1 MGLGGLALILLVTST
16 ITIVKAGHVGVVD
29 LFGRVSTYTLKSGL
43 QIVNPLARVIQM
55 SVQTLEIKE
64 RMEVPSK
71 EGMTMVIEVSV
82 LYHLDPEKAA
92 DVYRTVGED
101 FVGVILEPQFRS
113 ITRGVTASYEAKAL
127 YTSEREAV
135 AKLILDDLKQLV
147 GPRGIVVEATPMR
160 QLTLPAKITAAI
172 EDKLS
177 ADQESQRM
185 TFVLTKE
192 KQEAERKRIEAQG
205 VADFPENR
213 HRRHQRQAAAVEGHR
228 GHAGSGQEPERE
240 DRDHRQLEERIATG
254 SGRCEVESQGSDP
267 WREVES
273 NHAHTRCVQSGDGCG
288 RVRRSAAG
296 GAATGADVHTHA
308 DCGHA
313 GANHREVAREA
324 RDRLPARLGVHRRPA
339 SAQGR
344 REHGRQRDEERHR
357 AAGVPSGATRHVRPE
372 RRQGAFSAR
381 EERAGAVEG
390 PARH

>member
-1 MGLGGLALILLVTST
+1 MLFITLLVFVVLVLLAASAAKGAGSAVLASQLRRVAIGLGGLALIVLITST

-55 SVQTLEIKE
+55 SVQTQEIKE

-135 AKLILDDLKQLV
+135 AKLIQDDLKLLV

-205 VADFPENR
+205 VADF
-213 HRRHQRQAAAVEGHR
+213 QRIVTDGISDKLLQWKGIE
-228 GHAGSGQEPERE
+228 
-240 DRDHRQLEERIATG
+240 ATQDLAKSANSKIVIIG
-254 SGRCEVESQGSDP
+254 NSKNGLPLVL
-267 WREVES
+267 
-273 NHAHTRCVQSGDGCG
+273 GD
-288 RVRRSAAG
+288 VK
-296 GAATGADVHTHA
+296 
-308 DCGHA
+308 
-313 GANHREVAREA
+313 
-324 RDRLPARLGVHRRPA
+324 
-339 SAQGR
+339 
-344 REHGRQRDEERHR
+344 
-357 AAGVPSGATRHVRPE
+357 
-372 RRQGAFSAR
+372 
-381 EERAGAVEG
+381 
-390 PARH
+390 